1 MTNEEFIKSI
11 SLDDEIWKDVVG
23 YEGLYL
29 VSNKGRIISLS
40 RDIANRYSV
49 RHIEPKLLNPYA
61 RKVSKNY
68 LFYCVSLWKNN
79 KSKCGRVH
87 RLVAKAFIPNP
98 NNLPEIDHIDT
109 DTSNNKVEN
118 LRWCTR
124 LQNANNPITKE
135 NNRIIRLGKPMP
147 KLRKK
152 IVQIQEGI
160 VVNSFSCI
168 KDVAKMGFN
177 KCSVSSCCN
186 KKRKTHKGYQWLFLS
201 DYEKSI
207 NKSKNA

>member
-11 SLDDEIWKDVVG
+11 SLEDEIWKDVVG

-87 RLVAKAFIPNP
+87 RLVALAFIPNP
-98 NNLPEIDHIDT
+98 NNLKEIDHIDT
-109 DTSNNKVEN
+109 NTANNRVDN
-118 LRWCTR
+118 LRWCDR
-124 LQNANNPITKE
+124 KGNANNPITLSK
-135 NNRIIRLGKPMP
+135 NREVRLGKPIP
-147 KLRKK
+147 KLQKP
-152 IVQIQEGI
+152 IVQLLNGELI
-160 VVNSFSCI
+160 NTFPSI
-168 KDVAKMGFN
+168 KSTTQFGFN
-177 KCSVSSCCN
+177 KNTISLCCN
-186 KKRKTHKGYQWLFLS
+186 NRRHSHKGFQWMFLS
-201 DYEKSI
+201 DYEAL
-207 NKSKNA
+207 NQ

>member
-11 SLDDEIWKDVVG
+11 SLEGEIWKDVVD

-40 RDIANRYSV
+40 RNIANRYSM
-49 RHIEPKLLNPYA
+49 RRIEPKLLNPCT
-61 RKVSKNY
+61 RTVSNNY
-68 LFYCVSLWKNN
+68 FFYCVSLWKNN
-79 KSKCGRVH
+79 KSKCSRVH
-87 RLVAKAFIPNP
+87 RLVAIAFIPNP

-135 NNRIIRLGKPMP
+135 NNRIIR
-147 KLRKK
+147 
-152 IVQIQEGI
+152 
-160 VVNSFSCI
+160 
-168 KDVAKMGFN
+168 
-177 KCSVSSCCN
+177 
-186 KKRKTHKGYQWLFLS
+186 
-201 DYEKSI
+201 
-207 NKSKNA
+207 